1 MVSAQWLNN
10 WDGDLSWTYDGCIQV
25 DSNQF
30 CLKDAPCRSGEPNAF
45 IATET
50 NVICQYPVLGLKYP
64 LINLPQAW
72 NTLEDLFVLYENEF
86 LLSNN
91 KLYKLILI
99 RGNLNIVYVNIFLFV
114 LI

>member
-1 MVSAQWLNN
+1 MVSAQWFNS
-10 WDGDLSWTYDGCIQV
+10 WDGDLSWAYDSCIQV

-50 NVICQYPVLGLKYP
+50 NVICQYPVLSLKFAS
-64 LINLPQAW
+64 INLPQAW
-72 NTLEDLFVLYENEF
+72 NTLEDSFVLYENEF

-91 KLYKLILI
+91 KLFKLILI
-99 RGNLNIVYVNIFLFV
+99 RGNLNIVHVKYILIFL
-114 LI
+114 I